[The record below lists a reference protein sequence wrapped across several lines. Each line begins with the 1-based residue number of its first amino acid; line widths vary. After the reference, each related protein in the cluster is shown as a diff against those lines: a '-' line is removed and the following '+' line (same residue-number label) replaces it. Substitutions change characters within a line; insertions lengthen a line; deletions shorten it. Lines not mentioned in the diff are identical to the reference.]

1 MDRIIHFYKLTYEQ
15 GELNRV
21 KLYNSLPIQV
31 GIKHT
36 ETQNNA
42 TKTIDSSDL
51 SQRPRASY
59 NLTVS

>member
-1 MDRIIHFYKLTYEQ
+1 MDRIINFYKLPYEQ

-21 KLYNSLPIQV
+21 KLYNSLPIQA

-36 ETQNNA
+36 EIQNNA
-42 TKTIDSSDL
+42 TKTLDSSDS